1 MGSGVAGT
9 NTNNIIKTEY
19 GLGSEMT
26 PERWER
32 LPTITKLH
40 RFIDDYQVVA
50 QEIFSVFRN
59 YSKTTKK
66 YISKCVR
73 MYEFCTKYQNKEWFN
88 YDLVAE
94 RFRSDIRLVEQVIK
108 GRGDVWICIEAWIN
122 YQKTGTI
129 EQ

>member
-1 MGSGVAGT
+1 MGSGVAGTNT

-50 QEIFSVFRN
+50 QEIFPESRN

-88 YDLVAE
+88 YDLVDKISL
-94 RFRSDIRLVEQVIK
+94 SDIENIVNSI
-108 GRGDVWICIEAWIN
+108 
-122 YQKTGTI
+122 
-129 EQ
+129 